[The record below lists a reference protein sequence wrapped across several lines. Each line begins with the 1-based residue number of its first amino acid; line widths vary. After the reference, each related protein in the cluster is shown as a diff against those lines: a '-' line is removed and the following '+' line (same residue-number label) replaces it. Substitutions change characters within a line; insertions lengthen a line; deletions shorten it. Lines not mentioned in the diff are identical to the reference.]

1 MQRTRTIISVLT
13 LSFALTSVAAC
24 GKSEVDSK
32 PKAKVEEAG
41 KVEPKPEAGAEAGA
55 EPKAEAMTLNL
66 ATEGS
71 KIGFIGAKV
80 TGDHKGSF
88 AKFKGTA
95 TVEGDKLSG
104 MDISVEVGSLTSD
117 DEKLTGHLL
126 SVDFFEVEQY
136 PEAKFTTLSVTEK
149 AGEGGATHEVVG
161 NLELKGQAKKITFP
175 ATIHVADGSVHGT
188 AAFSIDRKLW
198 GITYAGMPDDLIKD
212 DVALELELK
221 FPKA

>member
-1 MQRTRTIISVLT
+1 MHRTRSIVSALT

-24 GKSEVDSK
+24 GKSEIDDK

-41 KVEPKPEAGAEAGA
+41 KVEPKPATDGETKTEAT
-55 EPKAEAMTLNL
+55 TLTL

-71 KIGFIGAKV
+71 SVGFIGAKV

-88 AKFKGTA
+88 AKFSGTA
-95 TVEGDKLSG
+95 TVEGDKLAS
-104 MDISVEVGSLTSD
+104 MEIVVDVASMSTDSED
-117 DEKLTGHLL
+117 LTGHLL
-126 SVDFFEVEQY
+126 HTDFFAAETY
-136 PEAKFTTLSVTEK
+136 PQAKFTSLSISEK

-161 NLELKGQAKKITFP
+161 NLELKGQAKKVTFP
-175 ATIHVADGSVHGT
+175 ATITVKDGSVESK

-198 GITYAGMPDDLIKD
+198 GITYAGKPDDLIKD
-212 DVALELELK
+212 DVALELSLK